1 MLWEGAGQLEK
12 CAVPTFCV
20 TPRKFA
26 LLTDAPQMD
35 MLKYGRVII

>member
-12 CAVPTFCV
+12 RAMPTLSA
-20 TPRKFA
+20 THREFA
-26 LLTDAPQMD
+26 SLTDAPQMD